1 LLNYLSQANAPLPYR
16 NHLSVLPQSLG
27 CIRVKAARVVYL
39 FFDLLL
45 RSSLLEKSAQQNRA
59 DFQAYHLHLPGTSS
73 ALYKWSLRRKNMRKT
88 RSLRLLLAL
97 FTVLALGIPAF
108 AQEQE
113 TKTTSTAQI
122 SEKGQSQPAAAGR
135 VTAGQKQ
142 KISGVIVKREGENIV
157 VRDYKGAEYNVNLSS
172 STKIKERKSNP
183 FRGAKK
189 YEAADLARGLAVEV
203 EGRGN
208 DAGALVA
215 DQIKFSEAEL
225 RVASSI
231 ESRVTPVEGRV
242 SETETRMTQA
252 EQNAQ
257 RLSGQ
262 IEELTAVANTAQGGA
277 KAAQETADKA
287 MTAANSAN
295 ERITATSESLNSRIS
310 SLDDFEVAKTITI
323 NFKVGSAALSPD
335 AKAALDEI
343 AEQAK
348 SGKGH
353 VIQVAGFASADGS
366 ETLNRRLSQRR
377 AEAVMSYLIENH
389 DISQRRIITPL
400 GYGEARAVA
409 DNTTRDGR
417 KENRRV
423 EVAILV
429 SKGLTASTPNSSDGA
444 HQ

>member
-1 LLNYLSQANAPLPYR
+1 MSNS
-16 NHLSVLPQSLG
+16 
-27 CIRVKAARVVYL
+27 
-39 FFDLLL
+39 
-45 RSSLLEKSAQQNRA
+45 
-59 DFQAYHLHLPGTSS
+59 
-73 ALYKWSLRRKNMRKT
+73 
-88 RSLRLLLAL
+88 RSLRLFLACMA
-97 FTVLALGIPAF
+97 VLVLGITAA
-108 AQEQE
+108 AQEQQS
-113 TKTTSTAQI
+113 TTPTA
-122 SEKGQSQPAAAGR
+122 GH

-142 KISGVIVKREGENIV
+142 KLSGVIIKLDSDNLI
-157 VRDYKGAEYNVNLSS
+157 VRDYKGTEYNVNLNS

-189 YEAADLARGLAVEV
+189 YGATDLARGLAVEV

-208 DAGALVA
+208 DAGALIA

-242 SETETRMTQA
+242 SETETRVTQA

-262 IEELTAVANTAQGGA
+262 IEELTAVANTANGGA

-287 MTAANSAN
+287 MLAANNAN

-310 SLDDFEVAKTITI
+310 SLDDFDVAKTITI
-323 NFKVGSAALSPD
+323 NFKVGSAVLSPD
-335 AKAALDEI
+335 AKTALDEI

-353 VIQVAGFASADGS
+353 VIQVAGFASADGN
-366 ETLNRRLSQRR
+366 EALNRKLSQRR

-409 DNTTRDGR
+409 DNSTRDGR

-423 EVAILV
+423 EVSILV
-429 SKGLTASTPNSSDGA
+429 SKGLTTSTPSSTDGG
-444 HQ
+444 HQQ